1 MGCSSLLTWSSSTA
15 GIEGRVRLSG
25 GSLGAAPS
33 GDPLDGGCGRHAS
46 EGLARPATWRYR
58 ASHVFMHQRGAR
70 GRFLRQGGR
79 AAFEC
84 RDGPAHTQ
92 PPCAEVAMSV
102 PSSETSD
109 AKGRDAV
116 RLKRLAKLGVQDI
129 TRDGQRTL
137 VLSGE
142 LDLASAW

>member
-1 MGCSSLLTWSSSTA
+1 
-15 GIEGRVRLSG
+15 
-25 GSLGAAPS
+25 
-33 GDPLDGGCGRHAS
+33 
-46 EGLARPATWRYR
+46 
-58 ASHVFMHQRGAR
+58 
-70 GRFLRQGGR
+70 
-79 AAFEC
+79 
-84 RDGPAHTQ
+84 
-92 PPCAEVAMSV
+92 MSV

-142 LDLASAW
+142 LDLASAWLLDCPLLRICTDEATAFTLDLSALTFIDSAGLRAILAAKGLCVMHDCEFMLIPGPAAVQRVFEVSGLLDHLPFPTWRGGGAVNGRGEPARGASPPL